1 MPDRQPIRTADKRQ
15 PIAGKRHKILKL
27 DQLAEQAWLLREQG
41 SAIRDSLDSALRLR
55 QIQVKPAWES
65 VNSQVL
71 KQAALAGLGIAL
83 LPEQM
88 VRQQLGIR

>member
-1 MPDRQPIRTADKRQ
+1 MKLPFSRYRLAFVCRPDLPA
-15 PIAGKRHKILKL
+15 AGFETLKL
-27 DQLAEQAWLLREQG
+27 DQLGDQVWLLREPG

-83 LPEQM
+83 LP
-88 VRQQLGIR
+88 RR